1 MTLQRSA
8 SQSVGLSV
16 IRPVI
21 RLVSWPVVWSAC
33 YLVGLPVSWPDHHMA
48 RLSVGLPSCRW
59 SVGLSD
65 GFVGQSVCQLVGWSV
80 CWLVCRLIHLS
91 VGRPFGQ
98 SDCKSASVTVS
109 QSFGQAG
116 LICRLV
122 TWPVGWSARPL
133 WDDYFPE
140 EQVTFTGVK
149 AICALK

>member
-1 MTLQRSA
+1 MWLFRD
-8 SQSVGLSV
+8 
-16 IRPVI
+16 
-21 RLVSWPVVWSAC
+21 
-33 YLVGLPVSWPDHHMA
+33 LPVS
-48 RLSVGLPSCRW
+48 RLACRSFGLSFGW
-59 SVGLSD
+59 SVGLLFDRPVIWSACLSVD
-65 GFVGQSVCQLVGWSV
+65 LTITWPACQSACLPVVGLLVFLMVLLVSRFVSWSV

-149 AICALK
+149 G